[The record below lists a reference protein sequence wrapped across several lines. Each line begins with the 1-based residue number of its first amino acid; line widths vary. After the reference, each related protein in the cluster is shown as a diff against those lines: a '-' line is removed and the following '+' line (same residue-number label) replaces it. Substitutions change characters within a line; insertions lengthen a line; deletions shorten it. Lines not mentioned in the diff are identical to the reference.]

1 MSDFIKIDKWIERQK
16 NDQDFYIRLPI
27 PGFEK
32 FKLFISPKQKKC
44 IHMYHYDDATGKV
57 TYPKIGEFPYLK
69 FEEAFL
75 RRGSVSKRDKATP
88 ILKFRDIWEKFL
100 EDNPKNFKE
109 NTLKTFRVRGNKYIL
124 STLISNKNI
133 EDITIEDLQAN
144 IFNKVERISPTTN
157 KKLASAIK
165 NIFRYAKKEH
175 FIKNNPLASWKFGD
189 EYENSRKN
197 VQHHEKIISPEL
209 LQKFLKDVA
218 DSKIG
223 IRRKILIYF
232 GLETGLRSMNI
243 VGENGIK
250 WKDVDFEK
258 KCIYFERSRM
268 KGEKRTEKSR
278 QDFILPLSNTMIS
291 LLEEIKK
298 LNKPNKNDRVFENI
312 ADSTINQILKRI
324 AGITKHGLRGTL
336 KTFATKNLKNH
347 KTPNFI
353 IEMYLYHAPSMSEV
367 EMAYSELLYKDPEI
381 QAQLRDFAEWWD
393 RYLLDLFDFKKALLG
408 GYEDEL

>member
-1 MSDFIKIDKWIERQK
+1 M
-16 NDQDFYIRLPI
+16 
-27 PGFEK
+27 
-32 FKLFISPKQKKC
+32 
-44 IHMYHYDDATGKV
+44 
-57 TYPKIGEFPYLK
+57 
-69 FEEAFL
+69 
-75 RRGSVSKRDKATP
+75 
-88 ILKFRDIWEKFL
+88 
-100 EDNPKNFKE
+100 
-109 NTLKTFRVRGNKYIL
+109 
-124 STLISNKNI
+124 
-133 EDITIEDLQAN
+133 
-144 IFNKVERISPTTN
+144 
-157 KKLASAIK
+157 IK

-175 FIKNNPLASWKFGD
+175 FIKKNPLSVWRFGD

-197 VQHHEKIISPEL
+197 VEHHQKIVSPEL
-209 LQKFLKDVA
+209 LQKFFADVA

-223 IRRKILIYF
+223 LRRKILIYF
-232 GLETGLRSMNI
+232 ALETGLRSMNI

-312 ADSTINQILKRI
+312 ADSTINQILRKL
-324 AGITKHGLRGTL
+324 ANITKHGLRGTV
-336 KTFATKNLKNH
+336 KTFAMKQARVH
-347 KTPNFI
+347 RVPNYI

-381 QAQLRDFAEWWD
+381 EQQLRDFAEWWD
-393 RYLLDLFDFKKALLG
+393 QYLLNLFNFKKALLG
-408 GYEDEL
+408 EGGEDEL

>member
-1 MSDFIKIDKWIERQK
+1 MNDFAKIDKWIERQK

-27 PGFEK
+27 PGFSK

-44 IHMYHYDDATGKV
+44 IHMYHYDDTTGKV
-57 TYPKIGEFPYLK
+57 TYPKLGEFPYLR

-75 RRGSVSKRDKATP
+75 KRGSIGKKDKATP
-88 ILKFRDIWEKFL
+88 ILKFRDIWNRFIE
-100 EDNPKNFKE
+100 ENPKGFKE
-109 NTLKTFRVRGNKYIL
+109 NTLRTFRVRGNKYIL
-124 STLISNKNI
+124 NTPISSKNI
-133 EDITIEDLQAN
+133 EDITIEDLQ
-144 IFNKVERISPTTN
+144 IHVFNPVSKESPTTN
-157 KKLASAIK
+157 QKLAAMVRNVFK
-165 NIFRYAKKEH
+165 YAKRENL
-175 FIKNNPLASWKFGD
+175 IKNNPLAVWRFCD
-189 EYENSRKN
+189 EYDNSRRN

-209 LQKFLKDVA
+209 LGKFLKDVA
-218 DSKIG
+218 DSKVG
-223 IRRKILIYF
+223 SRRKILIYF
-232 GLETGLRSMNI
+232 ALETGLRSMNI
-243 VGENGIK
+243 VGENGVRWRDI
-250 WKDVDFEK
+250 DFEK
-258 KCIYFERSRM
+258 KYIFFEKSRM

-291 LLEEIKK
+291 LLMEIKR
-298 LNKPNKNDRVFENI
+298 LNKPSKNDRIFENI

-393 RYLLDLFDFKKALLG
+393 QYLLSLFNFKKALLG
-408 GYEDEL
+408 EENEL